1 MVNGVM
7 KNIRHLILKVT
18 RKSRPVGRQMELSL
32 PGSRLTRDEVG
43 FLREIRQIRE
53 EIAVGRNLA

>member
-1 MVNGVM
+1 M

-18 RKSRPVGRQMELSL
+18 RKSRPVSRQMELPL
-32 PGSRLTRDEVG
+32 PGSRLTRDEVS

-53 EIAVGRNLA
+53 HIAGGPNPV

>member
-7 KNIRHLILKVT
+7 KNIRHLLLKVT
-18 RKSRPVGRQMELSL
+18 RKSRPVCRQMELSL